1 MISVNKQDEQQPGR
15 GWARQSLVGRH
26 RSVLNAGCRL
36 LIALLGTALAAQS
49 IRAADP
55 SPEAVQARRQAWLEY
70 LFRVL
75 PPSRAPENGRI
86 NAHDRTWEEWVHRT
100 GELPPD
106 FATMS
111 ARAELLDPLRPEG
124 DPTRPRIATP
134 DEWARQRQWIR
145 AQVEHW
151 LFGRMPPAPDNLRV
165 ASSEQHR
172 EGNVTVRR
180 VLLEF
185 GPDHRAKLH
194 LELLIPDGRGPRPV
208 FLTNHSRNNSSY
220 FHSWIYTA
228 VSRGYLACYYQA
240 TDPEFGAADDSDGFV
255 DVYQDYDFSC
265 LARWAWAASRAVD
278 YLYTCPEADVQHI
291 GLAGHSRNGKQALL
305 AAAFD
310 ERIGAVVAS
319 SGLQGEVL
327 PQRFTSSPFVVESI
341 QLITTGRPHWFH
353 PRLRFFAG
361 REHQLP
367 VDQNLLLALVAP
379 RGLLLYAGYSETS
392 SSSFGSEQAYRDVLR
407 VYTFLGREEN
417 VWLHLRAGDHDT
429 QTSDIENFLD
439 FFDTIFGRRRR
450 PKSETWIHHFD
461 FEAWKHLARLQIDP
475 GRFPMRRPGD
485 LWSDGSAERSAGA
498 AGWARQQADIRA
510 QLGWLL
516 GEAPP
521 VLPPEPAHS
530 LKENAPPKRNPIEL
544 VLGRPQGDKVWQERL
559 AAVGMGVSALR
570 YGPGLTADVFY
581 PVAAGGKR
589 VGGKHPVVV
598 WLHPYAHDAGWS
610 AKAPWNPNQ
619 PASPLDMRPNF
630 DSLVRRGFIVVAF
643 DQIGFG
649 GRLLEGRPFYER
661 YPNWSLMGKMV
672 ADTRAVLDAVS
683 ALAEVD
689 ASRLFLLGYALGAK
703 VGLFTAALDP
713 RVRGVAAVCGV
724 EALRLAAPDKG
735 TEGLRHYSHLHGLL
749 PKLGFFLGCE
759 DRVPVDYDEVL
770 ALIAP
775 RPVLVVAPE
784 FDRYAPV
791 EDVRRV
797 VVASRAVYRRLG
809 QELALEL
816 RTPRDF
822 NRFPHQ
828 LQEEVFAYLAA
839 LAR

>member
-1 MISVNKQDEQQPGR
+1 MQ
-15 GWARQSLVGRH
+15 
-26 RSVLNAGCRL
+26 
-36 LIALLGTALAAQS
+36 
-49 IRAADP
+49 
-55 SPEAVQARRQAWLEY
+55 RR
-70 LFRVL
+70 
-75 PPSRAPENGRI
+75 
-86 NAHDRTWEEWVHRT
+86 
-100 GELPPD
+100 
-106 FATMS
+106 
-111 ARAELLDPLRPEG
+111 
-124 DPTRPRIATP
+124 
-134 DEWARQRQWIR
+134 WIR
-145 AQVEHW
+145 SEFERLV
-151 LFGRMPPAPDNLRV
+151 FGRMPPAPDNLRV
-165 ASSEQHR
+165 ASTEEHR
-172 EGNVTVRR
+172 EGDVTVRR
-180 VLLEF
+180 VLVEF
-185 GPDHRAKLH
+185 GPDHRARLH
-194 LELLIPDGRGPRPV
+194 LELLIPKVRGPHPV
-208 FLTNHSRNNSSY
+208 FLTNHARSNSSY

-240 TDPEFGAADDSDGFV
+240 TDPEFGATDDSDGFI
-255 DVYQDYDFSC
+255 DVYPEYDFSC
-265 LARWAWAASRAVD
+265 LGRWAWAASRAID
-278 YLYTCPEADVQHI
+278 YLLTCPEVDPHRI

-327 PQRFTSSPFVVESI
+327 PQRFTSSPFMVESI

-407 VYTFLGREEN
+407 VYAVLGREDN

-439 FFDTIFGRRRR
+439 FFDTIFGRQRR
-450 PKSETWIHHFD
+450 PKMETWIHHFD
-461 FEAWKHLARLQIDP
+461 FEAWKRLAQPQIDP
-475 GRFPMRRPGD
+475 GSFPRRWPGD
-485 LWSDGSAERSAGA
+485 QGNDGSADPIAGGP
-498 AGWARQQADIRA
+498 GWARRQADLRS
-510 QLGWLL
+510 QLEWLM

-521 VLPPEPAHS
+521 ALPPEAARS
-530 LKENAPPKRNPIEL
+530 LKENAPPKRNPLEL

-559 AAVGMGVSALR
+559 AAVGLGVSALR
-570 YGPGLTADVFY
+570 YGPGLAADVFY
-581 PVAAGGKR
+581 PVTAGGKR
-589 VGGKHPVVV
+589 VVGKHPVVI
-598 WLHPYAHDAGWS
+598 WLHPFAHDAGWS

-649 GRLLEGRPFYER
+649 GRLLEGRSFYDR
-661 YPNWSLMGKMV
+661 YPHWSLMGKMV
-672 ADTRAVLDAVS
+672 ADTRAVLDAVV

-689 ASRLFLLGYALGAK
+689 ASHLYLLGYALGAK

-713 RVRGVAAVCGV
+713 RVCGVAAVCGV
-724 EALRLAAPDKG
+724 EALRLATPDKG

-749 PKLGFFLGCE
+749 PKLGFFLGHE

-784 FDRYAPV
+784 FDRFAPV

-797 VVASRAVYRRLG
+797 VSASRTVYRMWGR
-809 QELALEL
+809 EPALVL

-822 NRFPHQ
+822 NRFPRR
-828 LQEEVFAYLAA
+828 LQEEVFDYLASI
-839 LAR
+839 AR